1 MYRLTIRKAP
11 SCEGAFFDVCFIL
24 ILEAVTFR
32 RGVVVPMGL
41 FLICMMGCLA
51 FFGVVMLLI
60 YRWIEADTYEYD
72 MRYIW
77 DFHRVTLEQM
87 EFK

>member
-1 MYRLTIRKAP
+1 M
-11 SCEGAFFDVCFIL
+11 
-24 ILEAVTFR
+24 
-32 RGVVVPMGL
+32 GV
-41 FLICMMGCLA
+41 FLICMLGCLA
-51 FFGVVMLLI
+51 FFGIVIWLI

>member
-1 MYRLTIRKAP
+1 LRLLHT
-11 SCEGAFFDVCFIL
+11 
-24 ILEAVTFR
+24 ILEAITFW

-41 FLICMMGCLA
+41 FLISMLGCLA
-51 FFGVVMLLI
+51 FFGIVIWLI

-87 EFK
+87 EFE